1 MEKEGGREA
10 ENGPNSR
17 RLRPPSLS
25 SPFPMGMDG
34 MPPECHGHRRRRRRR
49 RRRRHRNALFRSRPS
64 SNRHLTPSRP
74 PIVAEGT
81 AAAHAH
87 GSLSPPSLFRSQSLN
102 AAGGLEEAEIEI

>member
-34 MPPECHGHRRRRRRR
+34 MPPECHGHRRRR
-49 RRRRHRNALFRSRPS
+49 RNALFRSRPS